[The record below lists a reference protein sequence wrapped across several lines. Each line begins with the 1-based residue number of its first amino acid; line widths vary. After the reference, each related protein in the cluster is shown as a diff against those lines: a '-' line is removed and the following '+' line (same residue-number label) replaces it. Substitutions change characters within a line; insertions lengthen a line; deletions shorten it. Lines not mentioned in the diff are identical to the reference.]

1 MNELSQVVSL
11 VKRYEAVLLSF
22 LCSREPGAL
31 DPQAQEACRRKS
43 VTFPGASTSRI
54 AIAERRIG
62 RQLPHD
68 YRAFF
73 EWSDG
78 LTIPTADGH
87 ISRLVSVEDVAC
99 FSTVD
104 EESFSAWAA
113 SPSLER
119 FAPLALMPREI
130 QVFRSDLP
138 DLTRLRRSLIVSEV
152 VNTGGVL
159 LCPYDEYGNDCWE
172 TWELEPWSGCTR
184 YRSFQAY
191 LCSRLTSA
199 LSEYCATG
207 GDCAP

>member
-1 MNELSQVVSL
+1 MNELGQLVSL
-11 VKRYEAVLLSF
+11 VQRYEATLLPF
-22 LCSREPGAL
+22 LCSRELGTL
-31 DPQAQEACRRKS
+31 DPQAQDACRRNS

-68 YRAFF
+68 YRAFV

-78 LTIPTADGH
+78 LTIPTVDGH
-87 ISRLVSVEDVAC
+87 ISRLVSVQDVAS

-104 EESFSAWAA
+104 EESFSTWAA

-119 FAPLALMPREI
+119 FAPLSLMPGEI

-138 DLTRLRRSLIVSEV
+138 DLRRLRDSLIVSEV

-159 LCPYDEYGNDCWE
+159 LCPYDEYGHDNWE

-184 YRSFQAY
+184 YRSFQVY
-191 LCSRLTSA
+191 LCSRLISA
-199 LSEYCATG
+199 LSEY
-207 GDCAP
+207 